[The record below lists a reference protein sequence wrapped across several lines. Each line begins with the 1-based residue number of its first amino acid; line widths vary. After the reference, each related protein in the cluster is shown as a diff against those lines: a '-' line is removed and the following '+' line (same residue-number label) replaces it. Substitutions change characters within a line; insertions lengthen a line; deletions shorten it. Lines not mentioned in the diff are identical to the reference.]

1 MEEIS
6 VKIREASWLDVIN
19 YLETHEKSEVKSDLY
34 YKLAKLY
41 ETYCRANKLT
51 HLTWFKNYKTP
62 KIDYQDWD
70 KLHLTVTRYEKF
82 QDEIDILN
90 GTIYNHLL
98 KLDNYIVEYI
108 KKYYALGN
116 AYNQAKS
123 DYIPSMFDKDSIRTG
138 LKKNLS
144 KNMFEDRDVASNV
157 LDTYYYLL
165 ELQSILKKVKEVCE
179 NELERVKE
187 FYKKDMLK
195 LKVNTSDK
203 ATNLLLNGFLLYQAL
218 VCRIFGKS
226 SFYQS
231 GGATG
236 FRDQLQDCLGI
247 KYTLL

>member
-6 VKIREASWLDVIN
+6 VKIREASWLDVIK
-19 YLETHEKSEVKSDLY
+19 YLETHEKSEVKSELY
-34 YKLAKLY
+34 YKLEKLY

-51 HLTWFKNYKTP
+51 HLIWFKNYKTP

-70 KLHLTVTRYEKF
+70 KLHLTIIRYEKF

-108 KKYYALGN
+108 KKYYALCS

-123 DYIPSMFDKDSIRTG
+123 DYMPSMFDKDSIRTG

-165 ELQSILKKVKEVCE
+165 QLQSILKKVKEVCK
-179 NELERVKE
+179 NEDVEK
-187 FYKKDMLK
+187 MLK
-195 LKVNTSDK
+195 LISYTKSQLKQIVFDLGCRLFATSTNEIEIAKCLPDGTDK
-203 ATNLLLNGFLLYQAL
+203 TLYYIQ
-218 VCRIFGKS
+218 
-226 SFYQS
+226 QS
-231 GGATG
+231 GMKS
-236 FRDQLQDCLGI
+236 LN
-247 KYTLL
+247 K